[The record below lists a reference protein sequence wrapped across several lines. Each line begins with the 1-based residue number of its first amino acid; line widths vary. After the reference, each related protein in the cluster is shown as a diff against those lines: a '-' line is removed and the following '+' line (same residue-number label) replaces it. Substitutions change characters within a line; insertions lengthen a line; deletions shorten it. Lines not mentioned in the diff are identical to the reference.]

1 MMLLDY
7 LNEESIPVADCKAVL
22 VISDGQNVYVKN
34 AVRKESMERQRVWLG
49 DLEALV
55 GQDPAVLK
63 ESFIYLATTIE
74 QADALVQDTARSYKG
89 RVSWSAH
96 RFGDFI
102 VVTVWKD

>member
-7 LNEESIPVADCKAVL
+7 LNEESIPVADCKAVF
-22 VISDGQNVYVKN
+22 VVSDGQHVYMKN
-34 AVRKESMERQRVWLG
+34 SARKESLEKQREWLG
-49 DLEALV
+49 NLEGLAV
-55 GQDPAVLK
+55 QDPVVLK

-89 RVSWSAH
+89 RVSWSGH